1 MKEMK
6 CCKYGIALAHKYY
19 TMLESENALAYF
31 AAASQ
36 SFVRGAIDFLLIDF
50 ERKRTDK

>member
-1 MKEMK
+1 MMYLM
-6 CCKYGIALAHKYY
+6 CCKYGMALAHKYY

-36 SFVRGAIDFLLIDF
+36 SFVRAAIDFLLIDF
-50 ERKRTDK
+50 ERKL